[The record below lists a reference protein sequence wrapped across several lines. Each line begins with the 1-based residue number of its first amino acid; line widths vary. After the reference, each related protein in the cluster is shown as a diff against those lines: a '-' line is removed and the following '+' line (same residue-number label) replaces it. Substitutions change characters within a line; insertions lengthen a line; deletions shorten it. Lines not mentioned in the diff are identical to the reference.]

1 MPLGKPS
8 GFSYV
13 HFFRAMRV
21 EYRLAL
27 ADGYEN
33 IVCYQPKVVSNLFEG
48 ELIINHS
55 KDWQLWRGEIKT
67 GNRHAHFNTKSAL
80 DKFLK
85 LIKEGI
91 MPTSEHYIISAKRL
105 FTDEELSLLK
115 IDQHKERYHNKIKTM
130 RKQRKVFKYR

>member
-1 MPLGKPS
+1 MRHSQAETEKVAWSHPS
-8 GFSYV
+8 EGITGD
-13 HFFRAMRV
+13 
-21 EYRLAL
+21 L
-27 ADGYEN
+27 DGSLFKRSITYL
-33 IVCYQPKVVSNLFEG
+33 KVVSNLFEG

-85 LIKEGI
+85 LIYEGI
-91 MPTSEHYIISAKRL
+91 MPTSEHYITSAKRL
-105 FTDEELSLLK
+105 FTDEELGLLK
-115 IDQHKERYHNKIKTM
+115 TDHHKERYHNKIKNL